1 MARMLDH
8 VDVRV
13 SNVDASRA
21 FYQTVLQP
29 LGFGVEFD
37 GAGADGGREVRF
49 GDREGTEF
57 AIHAPT
63 SNPGQDTI
71 TRGAHLA
78 FRAAEPETVDAFH
91 AAAVAHGA
99 QSIGDPGRR
108 PEYSEGYYGAF
119 VFDPDGNNIEAV
131 CHILQSNAS

>member
-1 MARMLDH
+1 MARMLHH
-8 VDVRV
+8 VDIRV
-13 SNVDASRA
+13 SDVDASRA
-21 FYQTVLQP
+21 FYETVLRP

-37 GAGADGGREVRF
+37 GAGADGSREVRF

-57 AIHAPT
+57 AIHEPS

-78 FRAAEPETVDAFH
+78 FRAAAPEAVDAFH
-91 AAAVAHGA
+91 VAAVGHGA

-119 VFDPDGNNIEAV
+119 VLDPDGNNVEAV
-131 CHILQSNAS
+131 CHIRRSNQS